1 AAPAAAGLIA
11 GVAGVA
17 APFVMLGGLLFAA
30 AGLGA
35 RKRPG
40 GAEDPRGTHG
50 RAGQR
55 VTGRS

>member
-1 AAPAAAGLIA
+1 IA